1 MTSDVT
7 LQCAICEETA
17 DDPRLL
23 SQCMPCGRTFHL
35 NPFNTEEHKDCGDAV
50 IGPSQGVEFWCQ
62 VCIEEMNT
70 EVAAHPPDLR
80 AQLEELSS
88 PGGLFPRP
96 APPRPSP
103 SPAASAAPE
112 RDTAP
117 TREAPPRR
125 NRPAARR
132 RYRKLNRE

>member
-50 IGPSQGVEFWCQ
+50 IGPSQGVEFWCL
-62 VCIEEMNT
+62 VCLEEMNT
-70 EVAAHPPDLR
+70 EVAAHPPDPR
-80 AQLEELSS
+80 AQLEELSA
-88 PGGLFPRP
+88 PGGLFPIP
-96 APPRPSP
+96 APTQTSAPT
-103 SPAASAAPE
+103 PAASP
-112 RDTAP
+112 AP
-117 TREAPPRR
+117 TRDAPRRR

-132 RYRKLNRE
+132 RYRKLNR